1 MKMLLALMIAFVM
14 LIAAPSANAQVVAAW
29 YPAPAVVAPA
39 PVVVAPPVPVAG
51 YYATPV
57 VRFTP
62 GYVFGAAP
70 RAPLPRVYGY
80 RERYRVRGPFYRG
93 AVRVRGW

>member
-1 MKMLLALMIAFVM
+1 MKRLLAVALTLMAFFA
-14 LIAAPSANAQVVAAW
+14 AAPVAHAQVVAAW
-29 YPAPAVVAPA
+29 YPAPAVVVP
-39 PVVVAPPVPVAG
+39 PVVVAPPVPVVG

-70 RAPLPRVYGY
+70 LAPLPRYYGY
-80 RERYRVRGPFYRG
+80 RQRVRVRSPYYRSTL
-93 AVRVRGW
+93 RVRGW

>member
-1 MKMLLALMIAFVM
+1 MKSL
-14 LIAAPSANAQVVAAW
+14 LIAVAVLVVLATASSAHAQVVAAW

-39 PVVVAPPVPVAG
+39 PVVGPPVPVVG

-57 VRFTP
+57 VRVTP

-70 RAPLPRVYGY
+70 LAPLPRVYGY

>member
-1 MKMLLALMIAFVM
+1 MKMLITAIAVLTALTV
-14 LIAAPSANAQVVAAW
+14 APSAHAQVVAAW
-29 YPAPAVVAPA
+29 YPAPAVVTPP
-39 PVVVAPPVPVAG
+39 PVMVAPPVPVVG

-70 RAPLPRVYGY
+70 LAPLPRVYSY

>member
-1 MKMLLALMIAFVM
+1 MKGLLAVVVVLVV
-14 LIAAPSANAQVVAAW
+14 LLAASSAHAQVVAAW

-39 PVVVAPPVPVAG
+39 PVVVAPPVPVVG

-70 RAPLPRVYGY
+70 LAPLPRVYGY

>member
-1 MKMLLALMIAFVM
+1 MKGLLAVVVVLVV
-14 LIAAPSANAQVVAAW
+14 LLAASSAHAQVVAAW
-29 YPAPAVVAPA
+29 YPAPAVIGPA
-39 PVVVAPPVPVAG
+39 PVVVAPPVPVVG

-70 RAPLPRVYGY
+70 LAPLPRVYGY
-80 RERYRVRGPFYRG
+80 RERYRVRGPFYRST
-93 AVRVRGW
+93 VRVRGW